1 MHARA
6 QMIARRPAP
15 GLSVATSIFAAA
27 WLHRGAHVLSVAVL
41 VVTAVLAAPALASAA
56 GSVRLAWEASPE
68 ADVTGYVVSY
78 RSEDAASSGAVNVG
92 KQTAAQVDNL
102 RSGMRYFFSV
112 FSYNA
117 AGLRS
122 VPSSEVSGIVDGPAD
137 PTTPTGGTPLPA
149 THQTYFAEG
158 ATGVYDYRLA
168 LVNTNDS
175 PSAVN
180 VSFLREGS
188 TPVARN
194 YTVGAHA
201 RLSIDARDVA
211 ELVSTPQAFGAIVA
225 AAPGVVAERTMSW
238 NQGGMASGAHTAK
251 ALEAAGTT
259 WYLAEGAAGFYDTFI
274 LIANPGGSDANVTA
288 DFLRE
293 DGQVVSH
300 AYPVKANGRYT
311 IVTQD
316 VPELKGHTFGV
327 TLHSSQPVLVERSM
341 YFKFASGFYWE
352 GHASSAVPDANT
364 HWFLAEGHSGAFF
377 ATFVLLSNPN
387 NYDVDATIRYLT
399 DDGLARTE
407 TRTIAKTSRETIVV
421 NAVPQLNA
429 RAVSFDISATGPII
443 AERSMYWPGS
453 PGPWYGAHNS
463 TGMTSLGTKWALAEG
478 EFGGPN
484 AAETY
489 VLLVNP
495 GTVTAN
501 VTLSYYREGGLTPVS
516 VTKAVEPG
524 KRLTVSAGGLRTSD
538 GSAALASGERFG
550 VQVTSDQPIAVE
562 RSIYS
567 SPNGIFWKNGTNET
581 GTKLQ

>member
-1 MHARA
+1 MHVRA
-6 QMIARRPAP
+6 HVIARRLAP
-15 GLSVATSIFAAA
+15 GLSVAPSILAAA
-27 WLHRGAHVLSVAVL
+27 WLRRGAKVLSIVILAM
-41 VVTAVLAAPALASAA
+41 TAVFASPSRASAA

-68 ADVTGYVVSY
+68 ADVTGYVVSF

-92 KQTAAQVDNL
+92 RQTSAQVDNL

-117 AGLRS
+117 SGLRS

-137 PTTPTGGTPLPA
+137 PIAPTGGTPLPA

-168 LVNTNDS
+168 LVNTNSS

-180 VSFLREGS
+180 VSFLREGAS
-188 TPVARN
+188 PVSRD

-201 RLSIDARDVA
+201 RLSIDAQDVA
-211 ELVSTPQAFGAIVA
+211 ELVSTPQAFGAVVA

-251 ALEAAGTT
+251 ALEAPGTT

-274 LIANPGGSDANVTA
+274 LIANPGNTAANVAT
-288 DFLRE
+288 DFLRD

-300 AYPVKANGRYT
+300 SYPVNANGRYT

-316 VPELKGHTFGV
+316 IPELKGHTFGV

-341 YFKFASGFYWE
+341 YFKFSSGFYWE
-352 GHASSAVPDANT
+352 GHASSAVPEANT

-377 ATFVLLSNPN
+377 ATFVLMSNPN

-407 TRTIAKTSRETIVV
+407 TRHIPKTSRETIVV
-421 NAVPQLNA
+421 NSVPDLNS
-429 RAVSFDISATGPII
+429 RAVSFDITATGPII
-443 AERSMYWPGS
+443 AERSMYWPGN

-463 TGMTSLGTKWALAEG
+463 TGMTSLGTNWALAEG
-478 EFGGPN
+478 EYGGPN
-484 AAETY
+484 GAETY
-489 VLLVNP
+489 VLLANP
-495 GTVTAN
+495 GTVAAN
-501 VTLSYYREGGLTPVS
+501 VTLSYYRENGLAPVV
-516 VTKAVEPG
+516 VTKVVDPG
-524 KRLTVSAGGLRTSD
+524 KRLTVSAGGLK
-538 GSAALASGERFG
+538 ALNSGEQFG

-581 GTKLQ
+581 GTKLP